1 MNFKC
6 LYGYTKNEPAYY
18 LCGPKI
24 ARSLLNTPFRK
35 EKYNFSYM
43 RKFSTLLLGA
53 AATLLG
59 AAPTLAQVSLTGF
72 APYTQNF
79 NTLPTSTA
87 QASFVNNSTL
97 PGVYAQAMLT
107 GLGAYPGGTAPV
119 PYYGND
125 GGQSTDANYY
135 SFGTIG
141 STDRALGGIATTFIA
156 NGYPLTGTGYVAM
169 RFKNQT
175 GRPIAN
181 LEVSYAMEQWYNS
194 GKVDKAQVGFDYQ
207 VLSSAFTGAME
218 AGTWTSEPALGVAAP
233 STATTIASKN
243 GNAPANRRVLTATLR
258 GLNLAVGQEI
268 VLRWKYVLNKDT
280 NGNGLAVD
288 DVTVTPEAGTVTTLA
303 GGTQANIFYYD
314 GTGSLSDLT
323 NWASRPDQTKPTSFK
338 LDNQVFYL
346 TTATGQ
352 AALPGNLIGGLNSKL
367 VIGDGQN
374 PVSVALTTTPKDLL
388 PTTISVAAGATLEIK
403 GATGLLPTLGSLSPS
418 STVYFNTPRPD
429 VVLNCANFGNLTLSG
444 TKAVLARNVTVSNT
458 LSLTSNSQLQLSVYD
473 LTILK
478 GGAATSDGTAY
489 VQTNTGGALR
499 QTVPATNVAVLFP
512 VGQGSYNPAWL
523 SQLSTATEDV
533 FGVSVSDSV
542 YTSYQALPVGAGNAD
557 GKGKGKDSAGNG
569 KPLNSTTTTTHTW
582 YVSENDLG
590 RSNVTMT
597 LQSEL
602 PTSMD
607 PAQVLVGH
615 FHGGSWDNDVQ
626 QKGKGAA
633 VNAASRVYKFTRT
646 GITGFS
652 PFTLNTAPAPLP
664 VELVAFGASRQGE
677 TVACTWATAS
687 ENRNDHFV
695 LERSLDG
702 VAFSP
707 LATVAGAGNSSSTH
721 TYRWVDT
728 APARTLAYYRLR
740 QVDADGTAAYSP
752 VATVSGLAAPLLA
765 APNPTA
771 GPLVLTL
778 SLPTAGTVRGT
789 VLSVV
794 GTEVLHVAQT
804 LAAGTQA
811 LPFDLSAL
819 PTGVYLL
826 RLETPQG
833 FQTLRV
839 VKN

>member
-1 MNFKC
+1 M
-6 LYGYTKNEPAYY
+6 KN
-18 LCGPKI
+18 L
-24 ARSLLNTPFRK
+24 
-35 EKYNFSYM
+35 
-43 RKFSTLLLGA
+43 STFLLGT

-59 AAPTLAQVSLTGF
+59 LPAAPALAQVTLTGF

-87 QASFVNNSTL
+87 QADFINNSTL

-107 GLGAYPGGTAPV
+107 GYGAYPSGTAPV

-125 GGQSTDANYY
+125 GGQNTDANYY
-135 SFGTIG
+135 SFGTAG
-141 STDRALGGIATTFIA
+141 STDRALGGIATTYIA

-181 LEVSYAMEQWYNS
+181 LDVSYAMEQWYNS

-207 VLSSAFTGAME
+207 VMSGAFTGSME
-218 AGTWTSEPALGVAAP
+218 VGTWTSVPALGVAAP

-243 GNAPANRRVLTATLR
+243 GNAPANRRVLSATLN
-258 GLNLAVGQEI
+258 GLNLAVGQEV

-280 NGNGLAVD
+280 NGNGLSVD
-288 DVTVTPEAGTVTTLA
+288 DVTVTPQAGAVTNAT
-303 GGTQANIFYYD
+303 GVTQANIFYYD
-314 GTGSLSDLT
+314 GTGSLSDVN
-323 NWASRPDQTKPTSFK
+323 NWASQPGQMHPTSFK
-338 LDNQVFYL
+338 TDNQIFYL

-352 AALPGNLIGGLNSKL
+352 AALAGNLIGGTNSKL
-367 VIGDGQN
+367 IIGDGQN
-374 PVSVALTTTPKDLL
+374 AVSVALTTTKNDVL
-388 PTTISVAAGATLEIK
+388 PTTINLSAGATLELK
-403 GATGLLPTLGSLSPS
+403 GATGLLPTLGTLSPS
-418 STVYFNTPRPD
+418 STVYFNTSRTD
-429 VVLNCANFGNLTLSG
+429 VVLSCANFGNLTLNG

-458 LSLTSNSQLQLSVYD
+458 LSLSNSSQLALSVYD

-499 QTVPATNVAVLFP
+499 QTVPATAVAVLFP
-512 VGQGSYNPAWL
+512 VGQGTYNPTWL
-523 SQLSTATEDV
+523 SQPNTATEDV
-533 FGVSVSDSV
+533 FGVVVSDSV
-542 YTSYQALPVGAGNAD
+542 YTSYTAQPVGPGNAD
-557 GKGKGKDSAGNG
+557 GKGKGKDSAGKG
-569 KPLNSTTTTTHTW
+569 KPLSNAATTTTHTW

-590 RSNVTMT
+590 GSSVTMM

-607 PAQVLVGH
+607 PTQVLVGH
-615 FHGGSWDNDVQ
+615 FHDGAWDNDTQ
-626 QKGKGAA
+626 QKGKSTA
-633 VNAASRVYKFTRT
+633 VNATSRVYRFTRT

-652 PFTLNTAPAPLP
+652 PFTLETAPAPLP
-664 VELVAFGASRQGE
+664 VELVSFTANRQGE
-677 TVACTWATAS
+677 VVACNWATAS
-687 ENRNDHFV
+687 EQHNDHFV
-695 LERSLDG
+695 VERSLDG
-702 VAFSP
+702 AAFNA
-707 LATVAGAGNSSSTH
+707 LATVAGAGSSTSTH

-728 APARTLAYYRLR
+728 APARTMAYYRLR
-740 QVDADGTAAYSP
+740 QVDTDGTESYSP
-752 VATVSGLAAPLLA
+752 VVSVNALATATTPLLA

-778 SLPTAGTVRGT
+778 SLSEAATLRGT

-794 GTEVLHVAQT
+794 GTEVLHVEQA

-811 LPFDLSAL
+811 LPLDLSAL
-819 PTGVYLL
+819 PTGVYVL

-833 FQTLRV
+833 LQTLRV